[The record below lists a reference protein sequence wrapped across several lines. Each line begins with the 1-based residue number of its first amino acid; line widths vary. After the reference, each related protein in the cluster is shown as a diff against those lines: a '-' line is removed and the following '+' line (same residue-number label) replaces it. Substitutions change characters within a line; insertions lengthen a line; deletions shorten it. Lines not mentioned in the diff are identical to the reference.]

1 MGQKFYQKASVQVAI
16 VAGVFALIIAAGK
29 IWFSLS
35 DVKKENLELSQAN
48 QGLRDELVTAKS
60 EVQRLETLLT
70 PFRTIA
76 LERYT
81 GSEREALR
89 QLADQI
95 GILQDADKQKS
106 EKITQ
111 LEAELNKTKSLAEP
125 CKLALHS
132 RAIKKEENGYRVTLV
147 FKPTKNERLG
157 LLGFAATLLGN
168 SSERILDFWPASK
181 GSPFISGKD
190 SKKIGD
196 DGKSA
201 TLTYSL
207 VGFGYPS
214 VDLVVSGPTAVQI
227 EGNNGLETF
236 KVEIK

>member
-1 MGQKFYQKASVQVAI
+1 MGQKFYQKASVQVAM
-16 VAGVFALIIAAGK
+16 VPGVVALIIAAGH
-29 IWFSLS
+29 IWLTHSG
-35 DVKKENLELSQAN
+35 VKKENIKLSQAN
-48 QGLRDELVTAKS
+48 QGLRDDLVTAKS

-76 LERYT
+76 LARYT
-81 GSEREALR
+81 GSEGEALR

-111 LEAELNKTKSLAEP
+111 LEAELGKTQSLAEP

-132 RAIKKEENGYRVTLV
+132 KAIKKEENGYRVTLI

-157 LLGFAATLLGN
+157 LLAFVAVLPVN
-168 SSERILDFWPASK
+168 SSERILDFWPTAK
-181 GSPFISGKD
+181 GPSFESGKD

-201 TLTYSL
+201 RLMYSL
-207 VGFGYPS
+207 VGFAFPS
-214 VDLVVSGPTAVQI
+214 VDLVVSGPTTVQVQ
-227 EGNNGLETF
+227 GNNGLETF
-236 KVEIK
+236 KVDIK